1 MKKAVITGITGQDGA
16 YLAGLLLDKGY
27 KVYGTYRRTSSV
39 NFWRINELGIQ
50 DNPNLHLIE
59 YDLTDLKN
67 IFKFLGDEEDAG
79 KIAKNI
85 IIQRGHKSIVTTN
98 ELVEV
103 IKKSKKKDYKK
114 KIDASTKTFQAL
126 RILVN
131 NEISELIL
139 GLTKSCNLISKDG
152 IIAAVTFHS
161 IEDRIC
167 KFFFNEISSQRKI
180 SRYLPINSID
190 QISFNLIKKK
200 PIIPTIK
207 EVEENPS
214 SRSAKLRAVK
224 RVSKKKLDTKFI
236 FEKFK
241 YLLEVEKMASKL

>member
-1 MKKAVITGITGQDGA
+1 MDI
-16 YLAGLLLDKGY
+16 
-27 KVYGTYRRTSSV
+27 
-39 NFWRINELGIQ
+39 IN
-50 DNPNLHLIE
+50 
-59 YDLTDLKN
+59 
-67 IFKFLGDEEDAG
+67 
-79 KIAKNI
+79 
-85 IIQRGHKSIVTTN
+85 S
-98 ELVEV
+98 
-103 IKKSKKKDYKK
+103 SKKNFTKK
-114 KIDASTKTFQAL
+114 NKSTKVFQAL

-200 PIIPTIK
+200 PIVPTIK